1 MSLNEK
7 IFLSF
12 LKNLTHFENEPHIA
26 VGVSGGP
33 DSMALTYMLSKW
45 IKLKKGKLFAL
56 VFDHSIRSNSKE
68 ESYQV
73 KNMLQDLN
81 IETFLIKP
89 KKNKLIKKN
98 MADARTNRFEGI
110 INFCN
115 KNDILHL
122 FLGHHYDDNLETYL
136 IRKINGSNLEG
147 LGSMSDVSY
156 FNKIQILR
164 PLIKVSKSSILNF
177 NKKNNIRFINDPSN
191 KDVNYTRVKVRYFLQ
206 NKNYNKLVKNDFLK
220 LKIQIPNYKKMIWEL
235 LIGSLVEVKSN
246 RIKISFNKFIKY
258 DNLIIERHIL
268 LLLRFFSNRKNQTKS
283 SKINTFIDSIKNPS
297 FKIFNLNGVIIQ
309 KNSDFLI
316 FSQK

>member
-12 LKNLTHFENEPHIA
+12 LKKLTYFENEPHIA

-56 VFDHSIRSNSKE
+56 VFDHSIRFNSKE

-122 FLGHHYDDNLETYL
+122 FLGHHFDDNLETYL

-191 KDVNYTRVKVRYFLQ
+191 KDVNYTRVKVRNFLQ
-206 NKNYNKLVKNDFLK
+206 NKDYNKLVKNDFLK
-220 LKIQIPNYKKMIWEL
+220 LKKQIPNYKKMIWEL

-283 SKINTFIDSIKNPS
+283 SKIKTFIDSIKNPS

-316 FSQK
+316 FSLK